1 MPIPPPPPLW
11 WNPTRMDAIRKAL
24 AEGDPRLDFLLAQT
38 RAKNEGGEEDGC
50 YALEPK
56 AVCAWLDEDAETANE
71 VLRKWSEL
79 AQSVPN
85 NNLGEAGWALSGAVI
100 LDILSDLVNDLVRD
114 EAVRVLWQLVK
125 KLRMPTTGNP
135 HVVTN
140 NWWAVTHGG
149 ALCAALAAGRFS
161 SPETPGADPDAV
173 AWAYGRL
180 QAFAQH
186 FGPSGLYHEGLG
198 YIRYTSIFLLA
209 AITAA
214 RAQGLEDLLETFP
227 NLRQMLPSLYAALI
241 ARENR
246 DDNVNARPQSGG
258 SLSWNDMGTGAGC
271 SAVDHM
277 GMAIAPPHL
286 QPSLKAWFD
295 HALGEKAQHPSL
307 GGHHSC
313 VPMAWAFY
321 PYDLPAP
328 DFIDLPTRVCDS
340 RQGFW
345 VVRNRYADEND
356 VVFGLYAKHS
366 HAGGHA
372 HEDAG
377 SIRLAAFGYDWI
389 CGPGQARTARSG
401 QSVAFPDS
409 FPQKTPNL
417 AFMNFQENLDTG
429 IRAGI
434 DMRKT
439 SGAYHERY
447 LGLDWSPAGSSTLAL
462 AMLDQID
469 DHLKRPWHWHWIFDP
484 KLQGEIEPDQRGVIL
499 RAPNGMCAR
508 IRFLAAK
515 PDSLTL
521 GELPASQRTYASG
534 NTEHY
539 RGKPCIQARFAPSDH
554 LSIFVVAAWQLHE
567 PPEISG
573 DLHDIRLAGA
583 QWPRPFGAAIPS
595 GFIPNLSPGP
605 SQHSAP

>member
-1 MPIPPPPPLW
+1 MSLPPPPPLW
-11 WNPTRMDAIRKAL
+11 WNPSRMSAIRQAL
-24 AEGDPRLDFLLAQT
+24 ADGDPRLDFLHAQT
-38 RAKNEGGEEDGC
+38 RARVDGGEEDGC

-56 AVCAWLDEDAETANE
+56 AVCAWLDKDSETAND
-71 VLRKWSEL
+71 VLRKWNDL
-79 AQSVPN
+79 ARRVPN
-85 NNLGEAGWALSGAVI
+85 NNLGEAGWALSGSVM
-100 LDILSDLVNDLVRD
+100 LDILSDLAD
-114 EAVRVLWQLVK
+114 EATRNETVRVLWQLVK
-125 KLRMPTTGNP
+125 RLRTPTTGNP

-161 SPETPGADPDAV
+161 TPDTPGADPDAV
-173 AWAYGRL
+173 PWAFGRL
-180 QAFAQH
+180 KAFAQH

-209 AITAA
+209 ALTAS
-214 RAQGLEDLLETFP
+214 RSQGLEDLLETFP
-227 NLRQMLPSLYAALI
+227 NLRHMLPSLYAATLD
-241 ARENR
+241 RENL
-246 DDNVNARPQSGG
+246 DDDVTAKPKSGG

-277 GMAIAPPHL
+277 GMAIAPTRL
-286 QPSLKAWFD
+286 RPSLKAWFD
-295 HALGEKAQHPSL
+295 QALGEKARHPSL
-307 GGHHSC
+307 GGHHAC

-321 PYDLPAP
+321 PYDLPPP
-328 DFIDLPTRVCDS
+328 DSLELPTRVCDS

-345 VVRNRYADEND
+345 IVRNRYQDEND

-377 SIRLAAFGYDWI
+377 SIRLAAYGYDWI
-389 CGPGQARTARSG
+389 CGPGQARTARGG
-401 QSVAFPDS
+401 QSVAFPDT
-409 FPQKTPNL
+409 FPQKTLNL
-417 AFMNFQENLDTG
+417 AFMNYQETLDTG

-447 LGLDWSPAGSSTLAL
+447 LGLDWAPEGSCPLAL

-469 DHLKRPWHWHWIFDP
+469 DHLKRPWHWHWTFDAR
-484 KLQGEIEPDQRGVIL
+484 LQAEIDPDREGVTL

-515 PDSLTL
+515 PESLTL
-521 GELPASQRTYASG
+521 AELPASQRTYASG

-539 RGKPCIQARFAPSDH
+539 RGKPFIQAKFAPADH
-554 LSIFVVAAWQLHE
+554 LSIFVAAAWHPDA

-573 DLHDIRLAGA
+573 DLQNISLAGTN
-583 QWPRPFGAAIPS
+583 WPRPLGAAVPS
-595 GFIPNLSPGP
+595 TFTPNLSPGP
-605 SQHSAP
+605 SQNSAP